1 MITKKTVEIA
11 AARFSSCLSLRQCF
25 SFLRSAPT
33 NATNSGASAIAK
45 SSNTATKAS
54 AKFGA
59 SYFLR
64 LACLGLCVAG
74 FLWTREENSH
84 EHTRIP
90 ELLQKGWVWLDQ
102 NPCPNARSEG
112 FYELSAEERS
122 IELLLANEKILAST
136 ENLPEPPHQCSPILE
151 PNFIQEI

>member
-1 MITKKTVEIA
+1 MKAKKLWEKV
-11 AARFSSCLSLRQCF
+11 AARFSSC
-25 SFLRSAPT
+25 SFLRPYCSFLRLAPT
-33 NATNSGASAIAK
+33 KATSSGASATIK
-45 SSNTATKAS
+45 SSNTAMKAS
-54 AKFGA
+54 EKYAA

-74 FLWTREENSH
+74 FLWTQESSH
-84 EHTRIP
+84 EHARIH

-102 NPCPNARSEG
+102 SPCANATEEG

-122 IELLLANEKILAST
+122 VEFLRADGKILAST
-136 ENLPEPPHQCSPILE
+136 ENLPEPPYQCSPILE